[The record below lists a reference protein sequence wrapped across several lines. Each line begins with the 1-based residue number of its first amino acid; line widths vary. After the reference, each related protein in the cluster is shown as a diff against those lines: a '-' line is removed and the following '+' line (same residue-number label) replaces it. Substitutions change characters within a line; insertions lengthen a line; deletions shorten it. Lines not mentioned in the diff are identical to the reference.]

1 MLRSSHFGA
10 SHHATDPLW
19 TGADIFAFTAS
30 DGMITSAPSTI
41 NLIITPIS
49 DTNGASLVIE
59 PYGSGLFRLKLT
71 GEQYERY
78 RIEAS
83 ENLQNWVTLTNFS
96 LTQLPMGFVDHEA
109 SNYVQRFYRSEFVKP
124 EAQFPTWTFSKTNG
138 FYLGISGDPGRTF
151 QIVAST
157 NLTHWQTLTNLLL
170 TNSTSCFLDKDAVS
184 FPVRFY
190 RVLYQ

>member
-1 MLRSSHFGA
+1 
-10 SHHATDPLW
+10 
-19 TGADIFAFTAS
+19 
-30 DGMITSAPSTI
+30 MITSAPSTI

-124 EAQFPTWTFSKTNG
+124 KAQFLTWTFSKTNG

>member
-1 MLRSSHFGA
+1 
-10 SHHATDPLW
+10 
-19 TGADIFAFTAS
+19 
-30 DGMITSAPSTI
+30 MITSAPSTI

-124 EAQFPTWTFSKTNG
+124 KAQFLTWTFS
-138 FYLGISGDPGRTF
+138 GR
-151 QIVAST
+151 VA
-157 NLTHWQTLTNLLL
+157 LLL
-170 TNSTSCFLDKDAVS
+170 
-184 FPVRFY
+184 
-190 RVLYQ
+190 